1 MRIRSKL
8 KLNMYK
14 TKKLLVAA
22 LMIAA
27 VTGNA
32 QDVDKKILNWYNGK
46 KFGMSTDAAYAKLLA
61 GKKSEA
67 VVVAVIDSG
76 VDIEH
81 EDLQGSIWVNEDEI
95 PGNGIDDDNNG
106 YIDDVN
112 GWNFLGNADGENI
125 NAEQL
130 EVTRQYAAL
139 DKKYKG
145 LSKADVSDED
155 MAEYENYKAYRD
167 EVEGARSRATKS
179 VTQYVGIVD
188 QFKSADAQLKQH
200 FGGDYAAKDL
210 KGVLEDPEVGE
221 SATTM
226 YGIKKVGL
234 GVSDVEDQLQGAID
248 YFQGQLD
255 HHYNPDF
262 NARAVVGDDPSN
274 FEDKNYGNN
283 DVEGPDALHG
293 THVAGII
300 AATRGNGIG
309 NDGVADNVKIMS
321 VRAIPDGDERDKDVA
336 LAIRYAVDN
345 GAQIIN
351 MSFGKA
357 YSPNKAEVIEAIKYA
372 KEKGVLCVH
381 AAGNSSK
388 DIGKESNFPS
398 PKYPSMSKEFSN
410 WIEVGASTRYKKAKA
425 DKKNGGFKQPGLA
438 ARFSNYNNEMVDVF
452 APGLEIYSTIPNNEY
467 IAIQGT
473 SMASPMVAG
482 VAALLKSYYP
492 ELTMFEIRDIIFESV
507 QTIDRTTP
515 LPGDTVEV
523 PFAELC
529 ATDGIVNVYNAV
541 QLAEEKAAG
550 K

>member
-1 MRIRSKL
+1 MNR
-8 KLNMYK
+8 
-14 TKKLLVAA
+14 TGKLLVAG
-22 LMIAA
+22 LMLTS
-27 VTGNA
+27 VTVGA
-32 QDVDKKILNWYNGK
+32 QDVDKEILNWYNGK

-61 GKKSEA
+61 DKKSEP

-81 EDLQGSIWVNEDEI
+81 EDLQGSVWVNEDEI
-95 PGNGIDDDNNG
+95 AGNGIDDDNNG

-130 EVTRQYAAL
+130 EVTRQYAAM
-139 DKKYKG
+139 DAKYKG

-167 EVEGARSRATKS
+167 EVESKRSKATKS
-179 VTQYVGIVD
+179 VTQYVGIVEK
-188 QFKSADAQLKQH
+188 FKGADAELKKK
-200 FGGDYAAKDL
+200 FGGSYTAKDL
-210 KGVLEDPEVGE
+210 KGVKDDPELGE
-221 SATTM
+221 SATMM
-226 YGIKKVGL
+226 YGLAKAGL
-234 GVSDVEDQLQGAID
+234 GVEAVEAQLQGAID
-248 YFQGQLD
+248 HFQGQLD
-255 HHYNPDF
+255 HHYNPEF
-262 NARAVVGDDPSN
+262 NARSVVGDDPSN
-274 FEDKNYGNN
+274 FDDKNYGNN
-283 DVEGPDALHG
+283 DVEGPDAMHG

-309 NDGVADNVKIMS
+309 NDGVADNVRIMS

-357 YSPNKAEVIEAIKYA
+357 VSPNKTEVIEAIKYA
-372 KEKGVLCVH
+372 EEKGVLCVH
-381 AAGNSSK
+381 AAGNSSI
-388 DIGKESNFPS
+388 DIGKEPNYPS
-398 PKYPSMSKEFSN
+398 PKYASMSKEFSN

-438 ARFSNYNNEMVDVF
+438 ARFSNYNNDMVDVF

-492 ELTMFEIRDIIFESV
+492 KLTMFEIRDIIFQSV

-515 LPGDTVEV
+515 LPGDIVEV

-529 ATDGIVNVYNAV
+529 ATDGIVNVYNAI
-541 QLAEEKAAG
+541 QLAEEKSAG